1 VFFDEVIP
9 MVNPRLFSYSWAI
22 ALVSAMVLGQTPL
35 VEAQAETI
43 AISTQTNLS
52 SQILTGN
59 SGGSVTRD
67 SCGITK
73 SKPDH
78 TITLQD
84 RFNFLR
90 IAAQTS
96 EATSTLWIVSSD
108 SNTGL
113 CAYGENQGDTSV
125 VELSGLWIPG
135 TYDIYVGEIATE
147 TSQPFCLTLSD
158 DYSGNDFSNCP

>member
-1 VFFDEVIP
+1 
-9 MVNPRLFSYSWAI
+9 MVNPKLFSYSWAI
-22 ALVSAMVLGQTPL
+22 ALIPAMVLGHPPLGAAQT
-35 VEAQAETI
+35 ETI
-43 AISTQTNLS
+43 AISAQTDLS
-52 SQILTGN
+52 SQILTGT

-78 TITLQD
+78 IITIQD

-96 EATSTLWIVSSD
+96 EASSTLWIVSSD

-113 CAYGENQGDTSV
+113 CAYGENQGDRSV

-135 TYDIYVGEIATE
+135 TYDIYVGETATD
-147 TSQPFCLTLSD
+147 TTQPFCLTLSD